1 MGRIF
6 HTPFLVKSCYD
17 AFMQQKI
24 IIIDHHRQN
33 IEKLRQAL
41 ENQGYETVSAY
52 SLSEALHR
60 SGEMAFNFLLV
71 SEKIV
76 AKKQRLFLEA
86 VEGPFSGLP
95 CIIMNA
101 SSALKNHPNLRKL
114 AFLHWLPEKAEI
126 AGIVEMT
133 AGLLAE
139 AKEQASKSSVLKEE
153 ASYTTLLGK
162 SRTMKTL
169 MENLAAVAR
178 TDATV
183 LLRGETGTGKEL
195 AARFLHRN
203 SKRKFTQW
211 VAINCAALTETLLES
226 ELFGHEKGAF
236 TGAHQQKAGKF
247 EHAGQ
252 GTIFLDEIGELSPQ
266 VQAKMLRVLDTG
278 EFERVGGNRPLKA
291 QCRIIAASNLDFEQ
305 NLAEGRF
312 REDLFYR
319 LNVVSLNLP
328 PLRDHKEDLPLLV
341 HHFLKLKAE
350 KYQKPIPKVSAPCW
364 DALHQHHW
372 PGNVRELENR
382 LERAIILAKG
392 KTLEPESVLPELQA
406 PSANAEMRS
415 LRQVT
420 QEALIKCERDYF
432 HQLLTRHR
440 GHISRSAK
448 AAGIDRK
455 TFYRKIKKLGV
466 DPLEYKI
473 PSA

>member
-1 MGRIF
+1 
-6 HTPFLVKSCYD
+6 
-17 AFMQQKI
+17 MQQKI
-24 IIIDHHRQN
+24 LIIDNHRQS
-33 IEKLRQAL
+33 IESLRQAL
-41 ENQGYETVSAY
+41 ENQEYEATSAY

-60 SGEMAFNFLLV
+60 SGEIAFNILLV
-71 SEKIV
+71 SGIIV
-76 AKKQRLFLEA
+76 AKKKQLFLEA
-86 VEGPFSGLP
+86 LDGPFSGLP

-101 SSALKNHPNLRKL
+101 SASLKNNPDLRDRPC
-114 AFLHWLPEKAEI
+114 LHWLPGETRI
-126 AGIVEMT
+126 AGTVEMT
-133 AGLLAE
+133 AILLAE
-139 AKEQASKSSVLKEE
+139 AKERTSKSPGQTED
-153 ASYTTLLGK
+153 ASHSTLLGN
-162 SRTMKTL
+162 SQAMKTL
-169 MENLAAVAR
+169 MDDLSAVAG

-195 AARFLHRN
+195 AARFLHQN
-203 SKRKFTQW
+203 SKRKFTRW

-278 EFERVGGNRPLKA
+278 EFERVGGNRTLKI
-291 QCRIIAASNLDFEQ
+291 QCRIIAASNLDFEKT
-305 NLAEGRF
+305 LAEGRF

-319 LNVVSLNLP
+319 LNVVSINLP
-328 PLRDHKEDLPLLV
+328 ALRDHKEDLPLLV
-341 HHFLKLKAE
+341 RHFLKLKAE
-350 KYQKPIPKVSAPCW
+350 KYQKAIPKVSSACW

-382 LERAIILAKG
+382 IERAIILAKG
-392 KTLEPESVLPELQA
+392 KTLEPQSVLPELQSDPA
-406 PSANAEMRS
+406 DTEMRS

-420 QEALIKCERDYF
+420 QEALIKCEREYF

-440 GHISRSAK
+440 GHVSRSAE

-455 TFYRKIKKLGV
+455 TFYRKIKQV
-466 DPLEYKI
+466 NIHPQDYKI
-473 PSA
+473 RPA

>member
-1 MGRIF
+1 
-6 HTPFLVKSCYD
+6 
-17 AFMQQKI
+17 MQQKI
-24 IIIDHHRQN
+24 LIIDHHRQS

-41 ENQGYETVSAY
+41 LNQGYEAVAAY

-60 SGEMAFNFLLV
+60 SGEITFNFLLL

-86 VEGPFSGLP
+86 LEGPFSGLP
-95 CIIMNA
+95 CIIMST
-101 SSALKNHPNLRKL
+101 SSALKDHPNLRKRP
-114 AFLHWLPEKAEI
+114 FLHWLPEGAGVAE
-126 AGIVEMT
+126 IVEMT
-133 AGLLAE
+133 ARLLVE
-139 AKEQASKSSVLKEE
+139 TRKQASKSSALKEN
-153 ASYTTLLGK
+153 ASHTTLLGK
-162 SRTMKTL
+162 SRTIKTL
-169 MENLAAVAR
+169 LENLAAVAR

-195 AARFLHRN
+195 AASFLHQN
-203 SKRKFTQW
+203 SSRKFIQW

-291 QCRIIAASNLDFEQ
+291 QCRIIAASNLDFEKT
-305 NLAEGRF
+305 LAEGRF

-341 HHFLKLKAE
+341 QHFLKLKAE
-350 KYQKPIPKVSAPCW
+350 KYQKPIPKVSAACW
-364 DALHQHHW
+364 DSMHQHHW

-406 PSANAEMRS
+406 TPANTEMRS

-420 QEALIKCERDYF
+420 QEALLQCERDYF
-432 HQLLTRHR
+432 HQLLTRYQ

-455 TFYRKIKKLGV
+455 TFYRKIKKV
-466 DPLEYKI
+466 DIDPTEYKI
-473 PSA
+473 RSG

>member
-1 MGRIF
+1 
-6 HTPFLVKSCYD
+6 
-17 AFMQQKI
+17 MQQKI
-24 IIIDHHRQN
+24 LIIDNHRQN
-33 IEKLRQAL
+33 IESLRQAL
-41 ENQGYETVSAY
+41 ENQGYEAVSAY
-52 SLSEALHR
+52 SLSEAINR
-60 SGEMAFNFLLV
+60 SGEISFKLLLI
-71 SEKIV
+71 SEKFV

-86 VEGPFSGLP
+86 LEGPFSGLP
-95 CIIMNA
+95 CIITNA
-101 SSALKNHPNLRKL
+101 SSTLKDHPNLRKL
-114 AFLHWLPEKAEI
+114 PSLHWLPEEAGVT
-126 AGIVEMT
+126 GIVETT
-133 AGLLAE
+133 ARLLAE
-139 AKEQASKSSVLKEE
+139 AKKRTSKSSVLKGV
-153 ASYTTLLGK
+153 ATDAILLGK
-162 SRTMKTL
+162 SHAIKSL
-169 MENLAAVAR
+169 MENLAAVAE

-203 SKRKFTQW
+203 SKRKFSQW

-278 EFERVGGNRPLKA
+278 EFERVGGNRPLKT
-291 QCRIIAASNLDFEQ
+291 QCRIIAASNLDFEK
-305 NLAEGRF
+305 NLADGRF

-341 HHFLKLKAE
+341 KHFLKRHAE

-364 DALHQHHW
+364 DSLYQHHW
-372 PGNVRELENR
+372 PGNVRELEHR
-382 LERAIILAKG
+382 LERAIILAKE
-392 KTLEPESVLPELQA
+392 KTLEPEAVLPELQGT
-406 PSANAEMRS
+406 PANAEMRS

-420 QEALIKCERDYF
+420 QEALLKCERDYF

-440 GHISRSAK
+440 GHISRAAK

-455 TFYRKIKKLGV
+455 TFYRKIKIV
-466 DPLEYKI
+466 NIDPSEYKI